1 MSFSGIIRRS
11 HLSELILHQ
20 KKKSNKKVRTVQ
32 SIADDWSESD
42 DEVLKVDEAKAKQV
56 SANLVNKIYM
66 KFYGSG

>member
-1 MSFSGIIRRS
+1 MSPFCINND
-11 HLSELILHQ
+11 LHFLFQ

-42 DEVLKVDEAKAKQV
+42 DEVLKIDEAKAKQV

-66 KFYGSG
+66 QVLWCWLTAY